1 MMGQPIK
8 AGTGMCEI
16 FLDEEQ
22 FNKQLQ
28 SISLSKEE
36 FVDVDHKN
44 IDSLLDTNQD
54 TDYCLIL
61 TLGFLFE
68 AKVDYNF

>member
-1 MMGQPIK
+1 MWDNLLK
-8 AGTGMCEI
+8 LVLVCVRWL
-16 FLDEEQ
+16 LDEEQ

-54 TDYCLIL
+54 TDYCSDSN
-61 TLGFLFE
+61 FE
-68 AKVDYNF
+68 FSV